1 MTNSLLLKAKIME
14 NGLTIHK
21 VAEMIGIS
29 HTSMSYKINNKRD
42 FTVKEI
48 CALCETLKIDDKD
61 IYFFTNK
68 VGKMAT
74 QSK

>member
-1 MTNSLLLKAKIME
+1 MTNSLLLKAKMVE
-14 NGLTIHK
+14 KGLTIQK
-21 VAEMIGIS
+21 LAETIGIS

-48 CALCETLKIDDKD
+48 CALCNVLEIDDKD
-61 IYFFTNK
+61 LYFFANK

-74 QSK
+74 I